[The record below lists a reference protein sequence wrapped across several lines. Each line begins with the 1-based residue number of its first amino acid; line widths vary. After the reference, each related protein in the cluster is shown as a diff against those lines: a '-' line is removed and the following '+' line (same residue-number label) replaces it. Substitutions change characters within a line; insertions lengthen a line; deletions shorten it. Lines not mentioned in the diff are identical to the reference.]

1 MSKSKKDISAELGL
15 VGTTTGAGMAGGAVY
30 TLAGGSASASA
41 ITYALAAIGGYFG
54 GGMAVGLAAIIGV
67 PFALGAG
74 GYALGR
80 ILSNN
85 GTVSPLNSSSKMN
98 MTSYPKSKNLDKK
111 RQPLAQTYKK
121 VYMLNKVKDFV
132 SDYLSSTR
140 PEIPETSR
148 SETIYNTFLNPSNL
162 YNTLNNPSVQFFSK
176 RVSGLLKVIQ
186 DKSLTNKDRDRVLF
200 LISWLTLM
208 FYLVHFCDVDCA
220 GEEDEMYD
228 LLDLIDSY
236 IGAMSYRTPEALF
249 LYYVANMFSA
259 DRIENSIPSAKLKE
273 FRQILSQIQL
283 DESLTEFKPSGW
295 KGIEDTIYGIM
306 KRIIS

>member
-1 MSKSKKDISAELGL
+1 
-15 VGTTTGAGMAGGAVY
+15 
-30 TLAGGSASASA
+30 
-41 ITYALAAIGGYFG
+41 
-54 GGMAVGLAAIIGV
+54 
-67 PFALGAG
+67 
-74 GYALGR
+74 
-80 ILSNN
+80 
-85 GTVSPLNSSSKMN
+85 
-98 MTSYPKSKNLDKK
+98 
-111 RQPLAQTYKK
+111 
-121 VYMLNKVKDFV
+121 
-132 SDYLSSTR
+132 
-140 PEIPETSR
+140 
-148 SETIYNTFLNPSNL
+148 
-162 YNTLNNPSVQFFSK
+162 
-176 RVSGLLKVIQ
+176 
-186 DKSLTNKDRDRVLF
+186 
-200 LISWLTLM
+200 M